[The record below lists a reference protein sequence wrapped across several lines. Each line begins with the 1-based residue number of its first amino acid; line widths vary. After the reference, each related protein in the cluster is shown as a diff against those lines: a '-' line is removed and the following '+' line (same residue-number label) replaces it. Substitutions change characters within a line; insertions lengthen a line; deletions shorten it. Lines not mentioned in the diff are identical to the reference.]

1 MVLPDFILPSRVDQ
15 QWQYAGIDSIEQCLN
30 KNHFNSYPH
39 QVDYKYN
46 SRGFRDQE
54 WPTEVD
60 ELRQAV
66 WCVGDSFTVGLG
78 SPLEHTWPYQVSKQL
93 GKRTINVSMDG
104 ASNEWIARK
113 VLQIQE
119 TIFPDLIIIQ
129 WSYSHRREHT
139 DILLSDEDRRIY
151 NCKEEI
157 QQDNTNTISC
167 IKAVAEKSTSN
178 VIHSFIPE
186 FSCGAH
192 NSQIFLKIKDL
203 LIMSIP
209 EITRLDLARDGH
221 HYDIRTAEKFSA
233 DVRDLLANRCN

>member
-1 MVLPDFILPSRVDQ
+1 MILPDFLLPSRQ
-15 QWQYAGIDSIEQCLN
+15 HQIWTESGLDSFKDCHD
-30 KNHFNSYPH
+30 KKHFKSYPH
-39 QVDYKYN
+39 QVEYRYN
-46 SRGFRDQE
+46 SRGFRDAE
-54 WPTEVD
+54 WPGTLE
-60 ELRQAV
+60 ELKNAI
-66 WCVGDSFTVGLG
+66 WCVGDSFTVGIG
-78 SPLEHTWPYQVSKQL
+78 SPLAHTWPYQVSQQL
-93 GKRTINVSMDG
+93 GKRTINISMDG

-129 WSYSHRREHT
+129 WSYSHRREHK

-186 FSCGAH
+186 FSCGVH
-192 NSQIFLKIKDL
+192 TSQIFSKIKDL

-209 EITRLDLARDGH
+209 EITRLDIARDGH
-221 HYDIRTAEKFSA
+221 HYDIRTAEKFST